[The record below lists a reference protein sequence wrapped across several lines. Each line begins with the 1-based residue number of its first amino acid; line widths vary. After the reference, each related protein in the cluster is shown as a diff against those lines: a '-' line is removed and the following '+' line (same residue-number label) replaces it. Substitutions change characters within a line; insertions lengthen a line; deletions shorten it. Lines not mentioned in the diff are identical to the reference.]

1 MIVAHLAA
9 RDFERQPWKNGGGF
23 TTQLA
28 AWPREGRPTW
38 RVSVADVA
46 ASGPFSDFSG
56 YDRTIVLL
64 EGAGMLLRFDAA
76 PEARIERRWQPF
88 AFDGAWRTEC
98 ELLGGPVRDLNL
110 IVDREAARGTVEVLL
125 PRPAVER
132 PLRAD
137 WTLVYVLSGGLAA
150 RVGDA
155 GHRLEIGEALR
166 IDGSGD
172 ERLSLSSDGIDPA
185 AAMVEIRTLRR

>member
-1 MIVAHLAA
+1 VILSHLRE
-9 RDFERQPWKNGGGF
+9 RDFERQPWRNGGGF
-23 TTQLA
+23 TTEIA
-28 AWPREGRPTW
+28 AWPREGRRTW

-56 YDRTIVLL
+56 YERTIMLL
-64 EGAGMLLRFDAA
+64 EGDGMVLRFEGA

-88 AFDGAWRTEC
+88 VFDGAWRTGC
-98 ELLGGPVRDLNL
+98 ELLGGPVRGLNL

-125 PRPAVER
+125 PREALER

-137 WTLVYVLSGGLAA
+137 WTLLYALSGRLKA
-150 RVGDA
+150 RVGA
-155 GHRLEIGEALR
+155 AEHALGVGEALR
-166 IDGSGD
+166 IDGCGD